1 MGSKYSYYT
10 HCNHEEAWEWLL
22 PTSKRGVVR
31 QRRAARRLAIS
42 VEEAAAARAAVGA
55 EKGEAAQARFVERC
69 RASWLADSGYGRRR
83 RGLRTASRMEHAYAQ
98 VDRGGYTAE
107 QLVGW
112 QTRRLAKGLPVG
124 TARPGQ
130 GRGRKRGRPVG
141 VEVEDAGQ
149 EQAPAE
155 QVSAVPV
162 VSPERRRPQRA
173 AAVVSPRTR
182 ERAAEHMRTGRARRA
197 VEHAAQRE
205 IAYGGI
211 ETARTCHQQRLA
223 TWQDGRCVG
232 GCATL
237 LLRAA
242 VRETAAVHIRL
253 N

>member
-1 MGSKYSYYT
+1 MSLPPR
-10 HCNHEEAWEWLL
+10 LL
-22 PTSKRGVVR
+22 
-31 QRRAARRLAIS
+31 
-42 VEEAAAARAAVGA
+42 A

-69 RASWLADSGYGRRR
+69 RASWLVDSGYGRRR

-155 QVSAVPV
+155 QVSARGAGGVAGAT
-162 VSPERRRPQRA
+162 A
-173 AAVVSPRTR
+173 AAT
-182 ERAAEHMRTGRARRA
+182 
-197 VEHAAQRE
+197 
-205 IAYGGI
+205 
-211 ETARTCHQQRLA
+211 
-223 TWQDGRCVG
+223 G
-232 GCATL
+232 GCG
-237 LLRAA
+237 RVAA
-242 VRETAAVHIRL
+242 HA
-253 N
+253 